1 LGTLPKVK
9 PLAMSPDIRWLCET
23 TAEGHTLF
31 RIGRDGS
38 EWVAEFAG
46 VGTLYASPG
55 GTTFRFEAT
64 GDANPDQVA
73 KVRHGLSL
81 GLLRHL
87 QGKLTLHASSAAR
100 HGRAIVCAGN
110 SGSGKSTTIAELCA
124 RTGWSLLSDDVALVD
139 SIETLP
145 EITPAERLHWLLQDS
160 RAQLGI
166 STEGAP
172 VWSVADTRSKRPI
185 APARVA
191 DRPARCSAICSL
203 VFDDDASG
211 PSLRRLHGS
220 DAASRLLVSCIRFA
234 LDDAAAHQRELDQ
247 VIAVLERVP
256 VYELR
261 RPHRLQQLR
270 AAGDL
275 LEILAGDV
283 ATSAEGP

>member
-1 LGTLPKVK
+1 
-9 PLAMSPDIRWLCET
+9 MSSDIRWLCET
-23 TAEGHTLF
+23 TAEGQTLF

-38 EWVAEFAG
+38 EWIAEFAG
-46 VGTLYASPG
+46 VGTLRAGPG
-55 GTTFRFEAT
+55 GTSSSFEPLR
-64 GDANPDQVA
+64 GANPDQVD

-124 RTGWSLLSDDVALVD
+124 RPGWSLLSDDVALVD
-139 SIETLP
+139 SIGRFP
-145 EITPAERLHWLLQDS
+145 EIAPAEHLHWLLQDS
-160 RAQLGI
+160 RGELGI
-166 STEGAP
+166 STEEAP
-172 VWSVADTRSKRPI
+172 PAHHQLRPGVVSTWSKWPI

-191 DRPARCSAICSL
+191 DRPAQCSAICSL

-211 PSLRRLHGS
+211 PSLRRLHGW

-234 LDDAAAHQRELDQ
+234 LDDAAAHRRELDQ

-261 RPHRLQQLR
+261 RPRRLQQLR

-275 LEILAGDV
+275 VESLANDV
-283 ATSAEGP
+283 VTSAEAP